1 MSVTLSAV
9 IHRRGAAWLAR
20 CPEVGTMCQGATY
33 GEALSN
39 LKRITEE
46 YLKSFALPEDF
57 DLATL
62 ATFVV
67 EAPGPGPAGRPTV

>member
-1 MSVTLSAV
+1 MGVTLSAV
-9 IHRRGAAWLAR
+9 IHRRGAVWLAR

-33 GEALSN
+33 GEALAN

-57 DLATL
+57 DRATL
-62 ATFVV
+62 GTFVV
-67 EAPGPGPAGRPTV
+67 ESPEPGPGGEPSV

>member
-1 MSVTLSAV
+1 MAVKLSAV
-9 IHRRGAAWLAR
+9 IHRRGTAWLAR

-33 GEALSN
+33 GEALAN
-39 LKRITEE
+39 LERITAE

-62 ATFVV
+62 ATF
-67 EAPGPGPAGRPTV
+67 EIESPKPGPGGEPTV

>member
-1 MSVTLSAV
+1 MGVTLSAV
-9 IHRRGAAWLAR
+9 IHRRSAAWLAR

-33 GEALSN
+33 GEALAN

-57 DLATL
+57 DRATL
-62 ATFVV
+62 ATFEV
-67 EAPGPGPAGRPTV
+67 ESPKPPAGGEPSV